1 MKWPYTAFTHEPTC
15 VPEYRDTAFRHT
27 SMCQLKNNYYPMKI
41 VKFAMIAII
50 LSACGSDKKTDEQAF
65 LESLD
70 SAKSQS
76 AVVSEAALAE
86 ILQQIPSPLEISVL
100 LKESGK
106 KYNPGYLNSPDNL
119 SRYNSN
125 FKRAL
130 NLGIYGTDLGYTN
143 IYEQN
148 KDGVNYIEAIKRLAD
163 GLSIGQFFDIET
175 IGRLATQSKN
185 LDSLLLITTQNF
197 NSINHYL
204 QTQGRANLSV
214 LLLTGGW
221 IEAVHITCNVA
232 ANDPS
237 NKELQEKIG
246 EQKVILNN
254 IVSMLTFYK
263 DTDQTMASLLTDMQA
278 LQKVFDRVN
287 ITYTYKESTF
297 EIIDGV
303 MVIKDNSTTT
313 IDITLDDINEIR
325 TRVGEIRN
333 KIIS

>member
-1 MKWPYTAFTHEPTC
+1 
-15 VPEYRDTAFRHT
+15 
-27 SMCQLKNNYYPMKI
+27 MKI
-41 VKFAMIAII
+41 VKFAMIAMI
-50 LSACGSDKKTDEQAF
+50 LFACGSDKKTDEQAF

-76 AVVSEAALAE
+76 AVISEAALAE

-163 GLSIGQFFDIET
+163 GLNIGQFFDIET
-175 IGRLATQSKN
+175 IGRLASHSKN

-254 IVSMLTFYK
+254 IVSMLSFYK
-263 DTDQTMASLLTDMQA
+263 DSDQAMASLLSDMEE

-303 MVIKDNSTTT
+303 MMIKDNSSTS

-325 TRVGEIRN
+325 TLVGSIRN

>member
-1 MKWPYTAFTHEPTC
+1 
-15 VPEYRDTAFRHT
+15 
-27 SMCQLKNNYYPMKI
+27 MKI
-41 VKFAMIAII
+41 AKLALIALI
-50 LSACGSDKKTDEQAF
+50 LVACGSEKKTDEQSF
-65 LESLD
+65 LETID
-70 SAKSQS
+70 AEKSEGS
-76 AVVSEAALAE
+76 PGSEAAIAE

-106 KYNPGYLNSPDNL
+106 KYNAGYLNSPDNI
-119 SRYNSN
+119 SKYNSN
-125 FKRAL
+125 YKKAL
-130 NLGIYGTDLGYTN
+130 NLGIYGTNLGYTN

-148 KDGVNYIEAIKRLAD
+148 KDGVSYIGVIKKLAD

-175 IGRLATQSKN
+175 IGRLATNSKN

-221 IEAVHITCNVA
+221 LEAVHITCNVA
-232 ANDPS
+232 ASDPD

-254 IVSMLTFYK
+254 IISLLTFYK
-263 DTDQTMASLLTDMQA
+263 DTDQNMASLLTDMEE
-278 LQKVFDRVN
+278 LKKVFDKVN

-297 EIIDGV
+297 EIVDGV
-303 MVIKDNSTTT
+303 MVIKDNSSTT
-313 IDITLDDINEIR
+313 IDITLENVNEIR
-325 TRVGEIRN
+325 TLLGSIRN